1 MIKKVIFIFLLAISI
16 TCYFILQKNG
26 NSLFDEEQRRFSDL
40 QDREIVEIVFNS
52 NKELEALQIAEA
64 TDAEELLTAIPE
76 ERILTVEVVNTAH
89 STTQGL
95 SGRSEIGAEGML
107 FIFPTSENR
116 YFWMKDMQ
124 FDLDM
129 IWINN
134 NIVVAISKNVPKPP
148 QDTPDNRL
156 ETYSPNQDADMVL
169 EVNAGDAEKFNIQPG
184 DVVQLVQ

>member
-16 TCYFILQKNG
+16 ICYFILQKNG

-52 NKELEALQIAEA
+52 NKELEAMQIAEA

-76 ERILTVEVVNTAH
+76 EKILTVEVVNTAQ

-129 IWINN
+129 IWINDN
-134 NIVVAISKNVPKPP
+134 KVVSVSKNISQPP

-156 ETYSPNQDADMVL
+156 ETYSPNQDVDMVL